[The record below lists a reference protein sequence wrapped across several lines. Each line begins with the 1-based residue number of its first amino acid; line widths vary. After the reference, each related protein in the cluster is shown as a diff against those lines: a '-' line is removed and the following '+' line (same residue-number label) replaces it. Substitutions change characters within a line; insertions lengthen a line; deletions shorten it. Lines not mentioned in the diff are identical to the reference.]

1 MKKTY
6 IIVMSS
12 VTFILA
18 VVIFAAAMVLPSS
31 KAASKRLAG
40 EIQSLNASTENL
52 NDEMD
57 EIQKQIDDTDTKLS
71 TKDTI
76 NNYYLEYKSKRNEL
90 TKEVE
95 DLKKQ
100 SSELDAQIEK
110 KRIELENSSGVKTE
124 KRGKTYTL
132 EKNKT
137 YSCPDNL
144 PAGRYVAS
152 GSGTIVIISSS
163 GQTRAAQNLA
173 VSYNNSYTFNLGDK
187 ERIKSDAN
195 ITLTEIVT
203 E

>member
-18 VVIFAAAMVLPSS
+18 VVIFAAAMALPSS
-31 KAASKRLAG
+31 KTASKRLAG

-71 TKDTI
+71 TKNTI
-76 NNYYLEYKSKRNEL
+76 NNYYLEYKSKRDEL

-137 YSCPDNL
+137 YSCPDNI

-152 GSGTIVIISSS
+152 GSGTIVIISPS

-195 ITLTEIVT
+195 VTLTELVT

>member
-1 MKKTY
+1 M
-6 IIVMSS
+6 IVISAI
-12 VTFILA
+12 TFILA
-18 VVIFAAAMVLPSS
+18 AAIFTAALALPSN

-40 EIQSLNASTENL
+40 EIQSLNASTEKL
-52 NDEMD
+52 NAERDET
-57 EIQKQIDDTDTKLS
+57 QKKIDDTDTMLS
-71 TKDTI
+71 TKNTI
-76 NNYYLEYKSKRNEL
+76 NNYYLEYKNKRDTL

-124 KRGKTYTL
+124 KRGKSYPL

-137 YSCPDNL
+137 YSCPDDV
-144 PAGRYVAS
+144 PAGRYIAS
-152 GSGTIVIISSS
+152 GSGTVVIISPS
-163 GQTRAAQNLA
+163 GQTRATQNLA
-173 VSYNNSYTFNLGDK
+173 VSYNNSYTFNLSDK
-187 ERIKSDAN
+187 EKIKSDAN